1 MPGFTETVQEAWNR
15 AVNTQDDILRIHVKL
30 IRTAKALKNWRRKS
44 LGGYKITWAIL
55 NITLANLERAQESRI
70 LTPEELE
77 FKKYLKTKA
86 LGIER
91 YKRRELDNTRGL
103 LGFAKVTRT
112 RVSSNCMP
120 T

>member
-55 NITLANLERAQESRI
+55 NITLANLERTQESRI

-77 FKKYLKTKA
+77 FKK
-86 LGIER
+86 
-91 YKRRELDNTRGL
+91 
-103 LGFAKVTRT
+103 
-112 RVSSNCMP
+112 
-120 T
+120 